1 MMFWSKRDKINLK
14 KAENLAKR
22 VMELEEIM
30 SEMSDDDLRSQTKQ
44 FKNRLDNGASLDDI
58 LVEAFAVCREAAHRV
73 LGMNPYFVQVVGG
86 IILHYGQIAEMRTG
100 EGKTLVAT
108 MPAYLNALTGNG
120 VHIVTTNDYLAK
132 RDAEVMGRVYKFLGL
147 TVGLVIHEVDP
158 QSRQKMYAADITY
171 GTNNEFGFDYL
182 RDNMAMMKEQCVQR
196 GHTYVIIDEVD
207 SILIDEARTPL
218 IISGKGID
226 SSNLYEVVDKFVKS
240 LTHKKV
246 KEFDKNATVEDD
258 TVDCIIE
265 EKGKRFILTHHGM
278 KRAEA
283 VLGISDSE
291 KLENSYIQHYINQ
304 SIRANFIMVKDIDYI
319 IKDGEV
325 VIVDEFTGRL
335 MDGRRYNDGLHQ
347 SIEAKEG
354 VEIKS
359 ESNTLASVTFQNY
372 FRLYSKLSGMTGTA
386 VTDVAEFREIYG
398 LSVVCIPTNKPVIRV
413 DHKDYVFATE
423 EDKFQAIV
431 LQVMECNKKGQPVL
445 IGTTS
450 VEKSEALS
458 AILNRHHIY
467 HNVLNA
473 KNHEK
478 EAAIIAQAGCPGAVT
493 VATNMAG
500 RGTDII
506 LGGNADFMAAEQL
519 KKQGFPE
526 ELIPLAMGECDAKDE
541 SVYEVQAV
549 YRSLRDVISVDIKKN
564 AEFVRNAGGLFVIG
578 TERHESRRVDNQL
591 RGRAGRQGD
600 PGESRFYLSLEDYL
614 LRIFIPENIAKMNM
628 DTEERIDSILLN
640 RAVIS
645 AQKRMEG
652 QNFEA
657 RKNVLKYDDVLNQQR
672 LDIYGIR
679 HMILEDNH
687 VIEFF
692 EKAIYAVV
700 SAQIEKVF
708 ASKFRVFDDRV
719 LHLIEE
725 RLKDITGTE
734 IFLKTNSWIDLRVN
748 KSKMNAALKKE
759 MLMHFSEAA
768 TMRYHALML
777 KLEDKRDQILG
788 MILLR
793 TIDYFWMKHICQMER
808 LKDGIGLQ
816 SYGQYDPIVTYKE
829 RSYNIYNDMMNNI
842 LMSAIYSVYHFKEN
856 NLSSTEG

>member
-196 GHTYVIIDEVD
+196 GHAYVIIDEVD

-246 KEFDKNATVEDD
+246 KEFDKNVTVEDN

-265 EKGKRFILTHHGM
+265 EKGKRFILTHRGM
-278 KRAEA
+278 KKAEA
-283 VLGISDSE
+283 VLNISDSE
-291 KLENSYIQHYINQ
+291 KSQNAYIQHYINQ

-372 FRLYSKLSGMTGTA
+372 FRLYDKLSGMTGTA
-386 VTDVAEFREIYG
+386 MTDATEFKEIYG

-413 DHKDYVFATE
+413 DHEDYVFATE
-423 EDKFQAIV
+423 KDKVQAIV
-431 LQVMECNKKGQPVL
+431 LQVLECSKKGQPVL

-458 AILNRHHIY
+458 AVLSQHHIP

-500 RGTDII
+500 RGTDIL
-506 LGGNADFMAAEQL
+506 LGGNADFLAAEQL
-519 KKQGFPE
+519 RKQGFPE
-526 ELIPLAMGECDAKDE
+526 ELIPLAMGECDTRDE
-541 SVYEVQAV
+541 SAYEVQAV

-672 LDIYGIR
+672 LGIYGIR
-679 HMILEDNH
+679 RMVLEGNH
-687 VIEFF
+687 VIDFY

-700 SAQIEKVF
+700 STQIEKVF

-759 MLMHFSEAA
+759 MLMYFSEAA

>member
-196 GHTYVIIDEVD
+196 GHAYVIIDEVD

-265 EKGKRFILTHHGM
+265 EKGKRFILTHRGM

-413 DHKDYVFATE
+413 DHEDYVFATE
-423 EDKFQAIV
+423 KDKVQAIV
-431 LQVMECNKKGQPVL
+431 LQVLECSKKGQPVL

-458 AILNRHHIY
+458 AVLSQHHIP

-500 RGTDII
+500 RGTDIL
-506 LGGNADFMAAEQL
+506 LGGNADFLAAEQL
-519 KKQGFPE
+519 RKQGFPE
-526 ELIPLAMGECDAKDE
+526 ELIPLAMGECDARDE
-541 SVYEVQAV
+541 SAYEVQAV

-600 PGESRFYLSLEDYL
+600 PGESRFYLSLEDSL

-640 RAVIS
+640 RSIIS

-672 LDIYGIR
+672 LGIYGIR
-679 HMILEDNH
+679 RMVLEGNH
-687 VIEFF
+687 VIDFY

-700 SAQIEKVF
+700 STQIEKVF